1 MIYLDT
7 YVALAHLLA
16 GDCAPPDSLWQQ
28 PLVSSR
34 VIEYELWTRI
44 HAHRL
49 GATHGRLLRKLVDRV
64 ALMELG
70 PPILVRALAPFPSP
84 VQTLHALHLASIE
97 FLRERGHYVA
107 LATYDRKMSTA
118 AERLNIPLYDTG
130 DP

>member
-7 YVALAHLLA
+7 SVAMAQLLA
-16 GDCAPPDSLWQQ
+16 GDCAPPASLWQQ

-49 GATHGRLLRKLVDRV
+49 GSTHGRLLRRLVDRL

-70 PPILVRALAPFPSP
+70 PPVLARALAPFPAP

-97 FLRERGHYVA
+97 FLREHGHHVA
-107 LATYDRKMSTA
+107 LATYDRKMSAA
-118 AERLNIPLYDTG
+118 AESLNIPLYDI
-130 DP
+130 